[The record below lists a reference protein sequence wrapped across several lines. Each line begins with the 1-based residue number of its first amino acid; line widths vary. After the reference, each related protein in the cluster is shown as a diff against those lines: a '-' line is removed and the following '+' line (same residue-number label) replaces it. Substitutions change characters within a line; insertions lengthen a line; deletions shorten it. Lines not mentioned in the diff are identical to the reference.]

1 MAVVMKAPGTQGLA
15 DSSHRGTERVTDRQ
29 RLIGLLEGM
38 RAGRVLLSARVDDR
52 EATFNTALLKL
63 DPEIG
68 AIYLDELSPKKGH
81 DAIHTGSTLRLVG
94 VFNGVPT
101 HFTTLVLGIGVQKGI
116 AFYRATLPER
126 LDYQQRRVSYRA
138 YVGRGLNLS
147 VRLVA
152 DDGPQLS
159 GRLLDISQG
168 GFAVHLPRG
177 SPVQVL
183 DMFRIEALE
192 LPGQEPI
199 SCTAQIRYT
208 LQEPVEHV
216 LRAGARFADMHPRD
230 RRALVRAILAIER
243 EQIRRRAATQ

>member
-1 MAVVMKAPGTQGLA
+1 MRAPGEEGLTA
-15 DSSHRGTERVTDRQ
+15 GTRRGTERVTDRQ
-29 RLIGLLEGM
+29 RLVGLLEGM
-38 RAGRVLLSARVDDR
+38 RASRVLLSARVDER
-52 EATFNTALLKL
+52 EATYNTALLKL
-63 DPEIG
+63 DPGIG

-81 DAIHTGSTLRLVG
+81 EAIRTGSTLRLVG

-101 HFTTLVLGIGVQKGI
+101 HFTTLVLGIGIKKGI
-116 AFYRATLPER
+116 AFYRAAFPEG

-138 YVGRGLNLS
+138 YVGRALNLL
-147 VRLVA
+147 VNLVA
-152 DDGPQLS
+152 EDGREMT

-168 GFAVHLPRG
+168 GLGVHLPRG
-177 SPVQVL
+177 SSVRVL

-192 LPGQEPI
+192 LPGQDPI

-216 LRAGARFADMHPRD
+216 LRAGARFVDMHPRD

-243 EQIRRRAATQ
+243 EQIRRSAAGQ